1 MIDTPSGVTARAAG
15 LRHDFDRAFAEPI
28 RFDTRSTED
37 LLAVRI
43 GPQAYAIRLSEISG
57 LFADKKIT
65 PVPGSHAA
73 LRGIAGFRGAI
84 VPVYDLQTLL
94 GHANAQTPRWLVIA
108 ACAPI
113 ALAFE
118 AFEGQLRVTRDAIL
132 PQPPRSEIRSYVRE
146 FVRTQNFV
154 GPIMHLPS
162 VLEAIKT

>member
-1 MIDTPSGVTARAAG
+1 MRSRLTDRVEQSR
-15 LRHDFDRAFAEPI
+15 LEFDHSFAQ
-28 RFDTRSTED
+28 DTRGYLRSRENV
-37 LLAVRI
+37 LAIGLGSERCAVR
-43 GPQAYAIRLSEISG
+43 LSDVAG
-57 LFADKKIT
+57 VFADRGIT
-65 PVPGSHAA
+65 RVPGHIPA
-73 LRGIAGFRGAI
+73 LLGIAGFRGAI